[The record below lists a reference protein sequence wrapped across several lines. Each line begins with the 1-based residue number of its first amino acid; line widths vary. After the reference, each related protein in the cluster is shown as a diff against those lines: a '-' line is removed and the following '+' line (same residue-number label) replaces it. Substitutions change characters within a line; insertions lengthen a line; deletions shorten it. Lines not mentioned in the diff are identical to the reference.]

1 MKTLLNTLLIAT
13 MTCSFAV
20 AQRYD
25 TAQLPTADHSS
36 PKEMDVKPEPQK
48 PGVRAA
54 DAQNPAE
61 PKDGAVQQAAVT
73 SESEPKYDAVEQ
85 RVAPDA
91 DALLGVTLSGSREE
105 HLILKAEAS
114 ELDKKI
120 LCLVI
125 ASLDDTMVYLPGLPP
140 LLMTDIVVASGL
152 DVGAVTF
159 DMGPAKLPFT
169 VYTQAVIT
177 DGTRI
182 ASSNLVKVE
191 AAL

>member
-1 MKTLLNTLLIAT
+1 MKTLLNALLIAT

-61 PKDGAVQQAAVT
+61 PKDG
-73 SESEPKYDAVEQ
+73 SEQ

-91 DALLGVTLSGSREE
+91 DTADPELTVAFSGYRDEN
-105 HLILKAEAS
+105 LFLKAEAS
-114 ELDKKI
+114 EADKKL

-125 ASLDDTMVYLPGLPP
+125 ASLEDTMMNLPGLPS

-152 DVGAVTF
+152 GLGAITF
-159 DMGPAKLPFT
+159 DMGPAKLPFS
-169 VYTQAVIT
+169 VFTQAVIT
-177 DGTRI
+177 DGARI
-182 ASSNLVKVE
+182 AASNLVKVE
-191 AAL
+191 PAQ